1 MQLPIEILI
10 IIFLKTTRMID
21 LTLVDYFV
29 MGKAV
34 GIVSTFI
41 ATLYYSRKQMQK
53 VSMDIES
60 KILNDLDDKMHSLAE
75 IAITRP
81 ELSGIFTRN
90 ATDSTKK
97 SYAFYTLSV
106 FAYALHMHKRGI
118 LKENEWNGW
127 LRTIRTA
134 FKEGAIGDY
143 WKDSK
148 LDEWFDPEFQDFI
161 NNEVIPEGKIK
172 AENTRY

>member
-53 VSMDIES
+53 LSTDIES
-60 KILNDLDDKMHSLAE
+60 KILNDLVDK
-75 IAITRP
+75 I
-81 ELSGIFTRN
+81 
-90 ATDSTKK
+90 
-97 SYAFYTLSV
+97 Y
-106 FAYALHMHKRGI
+106 
-118 LKENEWNGW
+118 
-127 LRTIRTA
+127 
-134 FKEGAIGDY
+134 
-143 WKDSK
+143 
-148 LDEWFDPEFQDFI
+148 
-161 NNEVIPEGKIK
+161 
-172 AENTRY
+172 